1 VAQVLEPAQ
10 NQPQAKQ
17 AMMIHNK
24 NSFGGP
30 VKAGKIVVVL
40 NQPGRCVLYLGL
52 VSFL

>member
-1 VAQVLEPAQ
+1 
-10 NQPQAKQ
+10 
-17 AMMIHNK
+17 MMIHNK

-40 NQPGRCVLYLGL
+40 NQPGRCVLYLGF